1 MSQQTSPKCKWS
13 FQWSGCTTAD
23 VDNLAKVVGDFKR
36 YDIHYALRTTEVQP
50 DTDRY
55 DVVGIMYTEARND
68 KRKLIQF
75 RPIPMLFPTECAC
88 VFQSLPLKPG
98 QAFMEFSETGCEDGV
113 RHNIPTDKLPPK
125 MLAKAEA
132 DKHKPQQEKY
142 LSQLCSL
149 WSALQN
155 HHDGWYWMNKWKLAE
170 LEKDIKSMLLNGG
183 NPECQYSRPWDKLTH
198 YQCRGIC
205 RHLNDWDVPEK
216 IRLNW
221 FQEGPIPATDEYRK
235 VWKAVCEHYGRYG
248 TDTETDVKRRRLL
261 KSLLK
266 PVGLFGREMEFG
278 QLELYKLYVREGV
291 ATDAEKYIAEHGL
304 LSGSD
309 DEDED
314 EKE

>member
-1 MSQQTSPKCKWS
+1 MDS
-13 FQWSGCTTAD
+13 
-23 VDNLAKVVGDFKR
+23 NVVG
-36 YDIHYALRTTEVQP
+36 
-50 DTDRY
+50 
-55 DVVGIMYTEARND
+55 VVYTE
-68 KRKLIQF
+68 KRAKKNGRLAAF
-75 RPIPMLFPTECAC
+75 RPMPKL
-88 VFQSLPLKPG
+88 LKADCKCEWERLKKEPG
-98 QAFMEFSETGCEDGV
+98 AAFLLFSETGCEDGV

-125 MLAKAEA
+125 MLAKVEA